1 MGACTGTSDKYTTI
15 YLLATYIYIYIY
27 RERERERERERLQA
41 HFKDVMG
48 ENIYN

>member
-27 RERERERERERLQA
+27 RERERERERDCKPILRTSWA
-41 HFKDVMG
+41 K
-48 ENIYN
+48 IYTIS

>member
-27 RERERERERERLQA
+27 IERERERERERLQA